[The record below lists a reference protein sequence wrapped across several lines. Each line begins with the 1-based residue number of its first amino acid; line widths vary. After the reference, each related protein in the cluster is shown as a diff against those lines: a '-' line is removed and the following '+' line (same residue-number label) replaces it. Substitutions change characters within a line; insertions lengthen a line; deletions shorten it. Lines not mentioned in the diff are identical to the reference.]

1 MRTHDDVMKTLS
13 AERRRKIEARA
24 DELETTLRLEEIR
37 KDRKI
42 SQAKLAE
49 LMNVTQPAI
58 SQMEKE
64 QRVSMARLKRFSEA
78 LGGRLHVEVEFPDG
92 KSYKVL

>member
-1 MRTHDDVMKTLS
+1 MRTHEDAMRSLDE
-13 AERRRKIEARA
+13 ERRGAIEARA
-24 DELETTLRLEEIR
+24 DELETALRLDEIR

-42 SQAKLAE
+42 SQARLAE
-49 LMNVTQPAI
+49 LMNVSQPAI